1 MIHDLD
7 HPLLRLAAQ
16 PNDRAAWGAVHEAY
30 HALCWHIAL
39 RMLDDEQSAAD
50 AVQDCLLAIRSAA
63 HRFDGGGDPAGAATA
78 WVARIAVNTCHQHR
92 RRRRRE
98 HDLPSD
104 LVAPSEQ
111 SATAE
116 LLPHLR
122 QALDDLT
129 SHQREAVSLRYL
141 AGLDFEG
148 VGHALGIKSGAA
160 RVRVHRGLAA
170 LREQLARR
178 GVTLSAAALIML
190 CDQIAEAAS
199 PPPPPD
205 IIATWTTTNLPA
217 TTFLSKGVVMTI
229 SASILSAGL
238 LVGALIIPLHQ
249 VPALVAAEP
258 SSVSSPTP
266 HQEADRR
273 AIILALQRPDGAW
286 PGEGVTPTAFALL
299 SFLGAGWDH
308 KSNNPYKN
316 QLAAAVSWLSHHPS
330 EDALHYSAAVR
341 LMALAEAQAMT
352 GDADLKQEITSAVNQ
367 LLAHQHGGGW
377 PTRRGETAID
387 TRTTLA
393 VVMALISVRAGGGT
407 DGVDKALK
415 NVEQWV
421 ARVWATSRGSGFPA
435 ITTVEGN
442 PLAGAKDGRMEAK
455 AIVTFLKMTT
465 QAEIFQGILALP
477 NVDVA
482 SSPSDPYQLWIQSLT
497 SFFSGQPGPITPPIS
512 VLEERGKHYALHENV
527 LMYSQNELAIAIVA
541 RYRAI
546 HRNTTTENTRTEE
559 PTKQTV
565 PNF

>member
-1 MIHDLD
+1 MIHDLN

-104 LVAPSEQ
+104 VVAPSEQ
-111 SATAE
+111 SATEE
-116 LLPHLR
+116 LLPLLR
-122 QALDDLT
+122 QALDELT

-170 LREQLARR
+170 LREQLAGR
-178 GVTLSAAALIML
+178 GITLSTAALIVL

-205 IIATWTTTNLPA
+205 IITAWATANLPA
-217 TTFLSKGVVMTI
+217 TTFLTKGVIMTI
-229 SASILSAGL
+229 SASFLSASL
-238 LVGALIIPLHQ
+238 LVGALLISLHQ

-258 SSVSSPTP
+258 SSVSSTAP

-286 PGEGVTPTAFALL
+286 PGEGVTPTAYALL

-308 KSNNPYKN
+308 KSNNPYRN

-330 EDALHYSAAVR
+330 EDSLHFSAAVR

-352 GDADLKQEITSAVNQ
+352 GDADLKPEITSAVNE
-367 LLAHQHGGGW
+367 LLVHQQGGGW
-377 PTRRGETAID
+377 PARRGETAID

-393 VVMALISVRAGGGT
+393 VVMALISVRAGGGS
-407 DGVDKALK
+407 DGVNKALK

-421 ARVWATSRGSGFPA
+421 VRVWTTSQGSGFPA
-435 ITTVEGN
+435 ATTVEGR
-442 PLAGAKDGRMEAK
+442 PRADGKDARLEAK
-455 AIVTFLKMTT
+455 AIVAFLGKIPR
-465 QAEIFQGILALP
+465 AEVAQGILALP
-477 NVDVA
+477 SVDVE
-482 SSPSDPYQLWIQSLT
+482 SSPLDPYRLWIQSLT
-497 SFFSGQPGPITPPIS
+497 SFLAIEHAPITQSIS

-527 LMYSQNELAIAIVA
+527 IMYSQNELLLTICD
-541 RYRAI
+541 RYRNFKLI
-546 HRNTTTENTRTEE
+546 TPPENPRTEE
-559 PTKQTV
+559 SMKPPSPK
-565 PNF
+565 F